1 MSNKKRV
8 QYRSRVKKSVIRLV
22 AHLLVW
28 MGMAVVYYL
37 IFSAFFDTPIEHEVR
52 KVNQELSL
60 EYERAKARYDS
71 LELVLES
78 VIERDKNVYS
88 ILFESDPYIED
99 ARGDYMLSLLD
110 KSNNE
115 LADIF
120 FKKLSQVEKSITGGS
135 IAFDTLQQNMVAKGD
150 KVLKMPSIQPVT
162 NKELTRLAASFGMRI
177 HPFYRTMKSH
187 QGVDYAVSENTRV
200 YATADG
206 KVKEVSSA
214 YRTNGLSV
222 VIDHGNGYET
232 VYSHLN
238 KSLVRR
244 GQKVTRGDIIAHSG
258 NSGLSFMPHLH
269 YEVVYKGV
277 RQDPINYFY
286 QELSPYEYSRM
297 IDIAHIG
304 MQSLD

>member
-1 MSNKKRV
+1 MSNKSRDK
-8 QYRSRVKKSVIRLV
+8 YISRVKKNTIRFV
-22 AHLLVW
+22 VYLLVW
-28 MGMAVVYYL
+28 MGIAILYYL

-71 LELVLES
+71 LELVLDN
-78 VIERDKNVYS
+78 VIERDKNVYT
-88 ILFESDPYIED
+88 ILFESDPYQED
-99 ARGDYMLSLLD
+99 SSEDYILSLVD
-110 KSNNE
+110 ISNNE

-120 FKKLSQVEKSITGGS
+120 FKKLSQLDRSIASGT
-135 IAFDTLQQNMVAKGD
+135 IAFDTLQRNMVSKGV
-150 KVLKMPSIQPVT
+150 KVLNMPSIQPVT
-162 NKELTRLAASFGMRI
+162 NKELTRLAASYGMRI

-206 KVKEVSSA
+206 RVKEVSSVS
-214 YRTNGLSV
+214 RSSGLSV
-222 VIDHGNGYET
+222 TIDHGNGYET

-244 GQKVTRGDIIAHSG
+244 GQKVSRGDIIAYSG

-286 QELSPYEYSRM
+286 QELSPYEYSRI